1 MESFPGSGRER
12 EAFLRWRIGKQMPL
26 VPDDA
31 RIDYAAS
38 AGRGA
43 RKVIA
48 AMARRAVVA
57 EYEALFE
64 KAGLKPELVTVPSL
78 TLVNLVLRNGPANGL
93 LLNLEDEILT
103 LVAVTEAGWALYR
116 LKDVGAP
123 GGPEAEERFET
134 VVREAENTIRFLAD
148 KEKERVERLWVR
160 AAAAAERPGLVERLG
175 RRIGLPLE
183 GLDYPAPEG
192 WTEAQKALLALR
204 LDGGDWAA
212 AERAGRAALRLAPA
226 DPEVVRKRLA
236 QEGVVLVEDALEDRQ
251 RAPVADLPEGVG
263 GVQPA
268 RLVLVPPLRDPHQ
281 GIGGTR
287 VAQLAER
294 HDQISLARVG
304 VLDAREF
311 RQQRQDGGRVA
322 ARADRPQ
329 GRRAHHRVVG
339 VHERQEERA
348 QPLGTDGGEV
358 G

>member
-1 MESFPGSGRER
+1 MTLGQKIRSHFLDRVVPDAVFQVSPAFVSGIRVSKKDRSVRGGFVLPLRDRPVNPSFDRSNLIGPAEVADAIARGMKNLRLASGSAAVLIPEPAVRVFVLGVESFPGSGRER

-38 AGRGA
+38 PGRGA

-64 KAGLKPELVTVPSL
+64 KAGLKPDLVTVPSL

-103 LVAVTEAGWALYR
+103 LLAVTEAGWALYR
-116 LKDVGAP
+116 QKGVGAA

-148 KEKERVERLWVR
+148 KEKERIERLWVR
-160 AAAAAERPGLVERLG
+160 TAAAAERPGLVERLG

-192 WTEAQKALLALR
+192 WTEAQKALLA
-204 LDGGDWAA
+204 
-212 AERAGRAALRLAPA
+212 P
-226 DPEVVRKRLA
+226 
-236 QEGVVLVEDALEDRQ
+236 LV
-251 RAPVADLPEGVG
+251 G
-263 GVQPA
+263 
-268 RLVLVPPLRDPHQ
+268 
-281 GIGGTR
+281 
-287 VAQLAER
+287 
-294 HDQISLARVG
+294 QIV
-304 VLDAREF
+304 
-311 RQQRQDGGRVA
+311 
-322 ARADRPQ
+322 
-329 GRRAHHRVVG
+329 
-339 VHERQEERA
+339 
-348 QPLGTDGGEV
+348 
-358 G
+358 

>member
-1 MESFPGSGRER
+1 MTLGQKIRSHFLDRVVPDAVFQVSPAFVSGIRVSKKDRSVRGGFVLPLRDRPVAPSFDRPNLAGPAEVADAIARGMKNLRLASGSVAVLIPEPAVRVFVLGVESFPGSGRER

-26 VPDDA
+26 VPEDA

-38 AGRGA
+38 PGRGA

-64 KAGLKPELVTVPSL
+64 KAGLKPDLVTVPSL

-103 LVAVTEAGWALYR
+103 LLAVTEAGWALYR
-116 LKDVGAP
+116 QKGVGAA

-160 AAAAAERPGLVERLG
+160 TAAAAERPGLVERLG

-192 WTEAQKALLALR
+192 WTEAQKALLA
-204 LDGGDWAA
+204 
-212 AERAGRAALRLAPA
+212 P
-226 DPEVVRKRLA
+226 
-236 QEGVVLVEDALEDRQ
+236 LV
-251 RAPVADLPEGVG
+251 G
-263 GVQPA
+263 
-268 RLVLVPPLRDPHQ
+268 
-281 GIGGTR
+281 
-287 VAQLAER
+287 
-294 HDQISLARVG
+294 QIV
-304 VLDAREF
+304 
-311 RQQRQDGGRVA
+311 
-322 ARADRPQ
+322 
-329 GRRAHHRVVG
+329 
-339 VHERQEERA
+339 
-348 QPLGTDGGEV
+348 
-358 G
+358 